1 MFAQKEMLIGRS
13 HTAVYLSGYTLKGQQ
28 QMRSQLNSIE
38 RLIAAAKC
46 KKQSVTTPYTEKPF
60 PLFSTRKNFFF
71 SCLARTNVDKMFP
84 LT

>member
-46 KKQSVTTPYTEKPF
+46 KKQRVTTPYTEKPF
-60 PLFSTRKNFFF
+60 PLFPQDKSFFF
-71 SCLARTNVDKMFP
+71 LASQEQMWTKCS
-84 LT
+84 L